1 MNDLEQRQQDEVS
14 SLQSIYGDIYK
25 DVTSKGLV
33 WNMKRSPHFQI
44 YLESSEDAARPTIAL
59 TLDIEFTPTYPIL
72 SPIVKVLHPINL
84 LKNSVNRIERKIKE
98 LLVEYRDVEVGFIL
112 VSEVKD
118 ILDDIQ
124 KTTEKVLSLEEE
136 RELRLRKEREKLE
149 LQEENRNK
157 EREKEMLKQNKEL
170 NEQLINMQGDYYN
183 NERESEVR
191 DDLVIDSDTE
201 IMPPNN
207 SEYFIFD
214 NPLIGEIPLTKSKF
228 KFKAVLGF
236 IPYDKRDLL
245 SSIASQYIVKPYL
258 PKLTKERLGR
268 KGGDVLLLLT
278 EVNLFNKYWITETG
292 KREIQE
298 LEAELQLI
306 RTLHH
311 ENLNRL
317 LGFQIDRLD
326 FEDEKGWKIR
336 LITEFSLNSD
346 SLTDILETA
355 DFVNWA
361 LARTWLI
368 QMLPAL
374 EYLHNSGFIHK
385 LINPLTVSI
394 QESPQSS
401 NKIIKLSYPSYGYRL
416 LKMFESHPDNHNKL
430 GSPGILLSQVPA
442 TWMAPELK
450 NKGGE
455 QTYQT
460 DIWDLGVLFMRVM
473 LSVNILVTTFITPEL
488 FFADFDVEDYP
499 GVEEYAELVYDLLSK
514 MLQTKP
520 SKRPSPME
528 LNTCKFLRDGPM
540 LNNCQSEFKARS
552 KRLANSSH
560 EHAIADSEE
569 ESETE
574 EQPLPA
580 FLERTK
586 ALAASNRR
594 RYSNQN
600 HGFGDNMSSSFIS
613 AGSPRN
619 LGRYERDFEEIG
631 RLGKGGFGEV
641 VKARSRMEGT
651 FYAIKKIKHKAN
663 KLDSLLSEVLSLA
676 RLNHQFIVRYYGTWI
691 EEVTEHHKPDDD
703 DKADDD
709 DEDEEEDDSLE
720 IYSEISEEDFLSPFN
735 RSSSFLVSRNNS
747 YQADFYSSNTFDSG
761 IDFSSDS
768 NNEDIDDLIEF
779 ARSTDDEA
787 EQTEQEEEEE
797 DSESVNELTTEEGKQ
812 SILITK
818 LRKLQAESQK
828 RYILYIQMEFCE
840 NNTLQNLIEQGLP
853 QNPKE
858 YWRLFRQLLEAIS
871 YIHRE
876 GFIHRDLKP
885 TNIFID
891 KSNNVKVGDFGLAK
905 NSQFSTVFLNNN
917 QVSPPTNEKDLSTI
931 VGTYFYTAKEV
942 ASGNYDEKVDMY
954 SLGVIFFEMCY
965 PLGTGMER
973 AQTLNN
979 LRLVTV
985 DFPSNFVDLKYKTER
1000 KIIKLLLEHDPKK
1013 RPGATE
1019 ILQSGMLPVEHQDQV
1034 IREALKSLADPSSPW
1049 QQQVRETLFNQPY
1062 SLATDVLFDKRA
1074 HHDGKI
1080 NSSDFMLVDNVLRQ
1094 VFKLFNRHGAVQD
1107 YTSYLPLPM
1116 SPLQEGNFVYQVLD
1130 KDGSVLTLPY
1140 DLVLPMARFL
1150 SRNQVFLTKVYR
1162 HQYVFRPGLRGS
1174 GVPEKYSAVN
1184 FDIVTRNASG
1194 RIFDDAETLKVVSE
1208 IFKVLPCFQSKN
1220 SQKVIFIN
1228 HGDILNA
1235 VLSFAYDNISL
1246 KDEQRLRILEI
1257 LSQMGIEKSSEEI
1270 RKYLYEQV
1278 SVPQTLTKDL
1288 LEQFNFSVEPDKARQ
1303 KLYKLMQ
1310 DSPHFTK
1317 VEKGLSYIREVL
1329 NILKKLGNHNTTV
1342 VFNPLSNYNSRYYS
1356 KGIMFQAIYRVD
1368 KNRRFTRVATGG
1380 RYDELISYL
1389 RSQDSV
1395 SSNKNYSVGF
1405 SLNTNLI
1412 FILMK
1417 NIISRKSVEF
1427 CKREWTG
1434 SRVDVIITSINPA
1447 YLKLTGYWILLNLWE
1462 NDLSCE
1468 LFFSSPLTELV
1479 DVCKDSGAKWVI
1491 SIKQPNDTMNKR
1503 SKNKFKP
1510 LRIKDLVNDQ
1520 EYDVEYNELVEKMK
1534 QMSTQEVLEQL
1545 QLQQSQSEPPVSN
1558 AFDDS
1563 EVSSTI
1569 EVDQRIVEISHDA
1582 PRGRKQQA
1590 KHTGWDSKDA
1600 GINMAKTIA
1609 TSPVIEVDAR
1619 DEVLDMIAITSIHQ
1633 KDEWIRKIVYSR
1645 QNFSKSYAENI
1656 HHALVKEYTKGHKW
1670 AIVHSPRSGKT
1681 IIVSLGFMK

>member
-1 MNDLEQRQQDEVS
+1 MS
-14 SLQSIYGDIYK
+14 SLESIYGDIYT
-25 DVTSKGLV
+25 DVTAKGLV
-33 WNMKRSPHFQI
+33 WNRKPSPHFQI
-44 YLESSEDAARPTIAL
+44 HLESSEDSTRPTIAL
-59 TLDIEFTPTYPIL
+59 TLDIEFTPTYPLL
-72 SPIVKVLHPINL
+72 SPIVKVLHPTNI
-84 LKNSVNRIERKIKE
+84 LKNSVVRIEKKIKE
-98 LLVEYRDVEVGFIL
+98 LLAEFKDAEVGFIL

-118 ILDDIQ
+118 ILDEIQ

-136 RELRLRKEREKLE
+136 RELRLKKEREKLE
-149 LQEENRNK
+149 QQEENHNK
-157 EREKEMLKQNKEL
+157 EREREMLKQNLEL

-183 NERESEVR
+183 DREIETR
-191 DDLVIDSDTE
+191 DELIDTDLI
-201 IMPPNN
+201 PPNN

-214 NPLIGEIPLTKSKF
+214 NPLMGEVPLTKSKF

-245 SSIASQYIVKPYL
+245 SSVASQYIVKPYL
-258 PKLTKERLGR
+258 PEKIKQRIGT
-268 KGGDVLLLLT
+268 KGGDVLLLLS
-278 EVNLFNKYWITETG
+278 EVNLLNKYWMTEAG

-306 RTLHH
+306 KNLHH

-336 LITEFSLNSD
+336 LVTEFSLNSD

-368 QMLPAL
+368 QILPAL

-385 LINPLTVSI
+385 LISPLTVSI
-394 QESPQSS
+394 QESPQAS
-401 NKIIKLSYPSYGYRL
+401 NKIIKLSYPSYGYKL
-416 LKMFESHPDNHNKL
+416 LRMFEKHPDPKL
-430 GSPGILLSQVPA
+430 GSPAILFQTPTAWL
-442 TWMAPELK
+442 APELK
-450 NKGGE
+450 LKGGE

-460 DIWDLGVLFMRVM
+460 DIWDLGVLFMKVM
-473 LSVNILVTTFITPEL
+473 LSVNVLITTFTTPEM
-488 FFADFDVEDYP
+488 FFSDFDADDYP
-499 GVEEYAELVYDLLSK
+499 GVEEYAELVYDVLSK
-514 MLQTKP
+514 MLQGKP

-540 LNNCQSEFKARS
+540 LNNAQTEFKARS

-560 EHAIADSEE
+560 EQVIHDSEE
-569 ESETE
+569 ETDSDDR
-574 EQPLPA
+574 LPP
-580 FLERTK
+580 FLDGTK
-586 ALAASNRR
+586 ALTANNRR

-600 HGFGDNMSSSFIS
+600 HGFGDNMSSSFIT

-631 RLGKGGFGEV
+631 KLGKGGFGEV
-641 VKARSRMEGT
+641 VKARSRIEGT
-651 FYAIKKIKHKAN
+651 FYAIKKIKHRAN

-691 EEVTEHHKPDDD
+691 EEVTNPNDDQLSKPEDGKLAANDTD
-703 DKADDD
+703 A
-709 DEDEEEDDSLE
+709 DEDDDSLE
-720 IYSEISEEDFLSPFN
+720 IFSDISEDEFLSPFN
-735 RSSSFLVSRNNS
+735 RSTSFLVSRNNS

-761 IDFSSDS
+761 IDFRSDS
-768 NNEDIDDLIEF
+768 NNDDLDDLIEF
-779 ARSTDDEA
+779 ARSTD
-787 EQTEQEEEEE
+787 EE
-797 DSESVNELTTEEGKQ
+797 DDLSDTESVNELTTEDKQ
-812 SILITK
+812 SVLTTK
-818 LRKLQAESQK
+818 LRKLQLDSQK

-853 QNPKE
+853 HNPKE

-905 NSQFSTVFLNNN
+905 NSQFSTVILNNN
-917 QVSPPTNEKDLSTI
+917 QVAPTNEKDLSTI

-985 DFPSNFVDLKYKTER
+985 EFPSNFVDLKYKTER
-1000 KIIKLLLEHDPKK
+1000 KIIKLLLDHDSKK
-1013 RPGATE
+1013 RPGASE
-1019 ILQSGMLPVEHQDQV
+1019 VLQSGMLPVEHQDQV

-1049 QQQVRETLFNQPY
+1049 QQQVRETLFDQPY
-1062 SLATDVLFDKRA
+1062 SLAKDILFDKNA
-1074 HHDGKI
+1074 HDSKI

-1094 VFKLFNRHGAVQD
+1094 IFKMFDRHGAVQD
-1107 YTSYLPLPM
+1107 YTSCLPLPK
-1116 SPLQEGNFVYQVLD
+1116 SPLQEGDFVYQVLD
-1130 KDGSVLTLPY
+1130 RNGSVLTLPY

-1162 HQYVFRPGLRGS
+1162 HQYVYRPGLRGS

-1184 FDIVTRNASG
+1184 FDIVTRNATG
-1194 RIFDDAETLKVVSE
+1194 RVFDDAESLKAVSE
-1208 IFKVLPCFQSKN
+1208 ILQLLPCFQSKS
-1220 SQKVIFIN
+1220 SQKAIFIN
-1228 HGDILNA
+1228 HCDILNA

-1246 KDEQRLRILEI
+1246 KEDQRIQVLEV

-1278 SVPQTLTKDL
+1278 NVPQTLTKDL
-1288 LEQFNFSVEPDKARQ
+1288 LEQFNFSVEPEKARQ
-1303 KLYKLMQ
+1303 KLHKLMQ
-1310 DSPHFTK
+1310 DSPYFSK
-1317 VEKGLSYIREVL
+1317 VEKALTYIRDVL
-1329 NILKKLGNHNTTV
+1329 NVLKKLGNQTPI
-1342 VFNPLSNYNSRYYS
+1342 VFNPLSNYKSMYYS
-1356 KGIMFQAIYRVD
+1356 KGIMFLAIYRVD
-1368 KNRRFTRVATGG
+1368 KSRRFARVASGG
-1380 RYDELISYL
+1380 RYDDLISYL
-1389 RSQDSV
+1389 RNKDSV
-1395 SSNKNYSVGF
+1395 GSNVNFAVGF

-1412 FILMK
+1412 FLLMK

-1427 CKREWTG
+1427 CRREWAG

-1447 YLKLTGYWILLNLWE
+1447 YLRLAGYWILLNLWE
-1462 NDLSCE
+1462 NDIRCE
-1468 LFFSSPLTELV
+1468 LYFPSPLVELE
-1479 DVCKDSGAKWVI
+1479 DVCKDSGANWAI

-1503 SKNKFKP
+1503 NKNKFKP
-1510 LRIKDLVNDQ
+1510 IKVKNLFNGKETDI
-1520 EYDVEYNELVEKMK
+1520 EYTELVSFF
-1534 QMSTQEVLEQL
+1534 MSEIKSNGAAEADVTK
-1545 QLQQSQSEPPVSN
+1545 VSN
-1558 AFDDS
+1558 LSAFKTERE
-1563 EVSSTI
+1563 EVTSSTI
-1569 EVDQRIVEISHDA
+1569 EVNQRIVEVAHDA

-1590 KHTGWDSKDA
+1590 KHAGWDSKDA
-1600 GINMAKTIA
+1600 GISMAKEIA

-1619 DEVLDMIAITSIHQ
+1619 DEVLDMIAITTIHQ

-1656 HHALVKEYTKGHKW
+1656 HHALIKEYSKGHKW

-1681 IIVSLGFMK
+1681 IIVNLGFLK